1 MIVAECQWIAKWGSE
16 AMARRP
22 AYERSAVV
30 AAAAEL
36 FWEQG
41 YELTSIGDLER
52 RTGLDRSSL
61 YHAFG
66 TKHALF
72 EAALR
77 CYLEMFQNGLGALRR
92 DDAGLAA
99 IAGFF
104 VGMSRGFRADPVRNA
119 RGCLMVNVVA
129 EIGPQDADVAHLGAA
144 YRDSLREAFAAALG
158 HAAVR
163 GEVDAGRIHPR
174 ANLLAA
180 LMMGLFLT
188 ARIDPS
194 DAAEVCE
201 SVAAEVSSWRI
212 G

>member
-1 MIVAECQWIAKWGSE
+1 MG
-16 AMARRP
+16 RRP
-22 AYERSAVV
+22 AYERSTVV

-41 YELTSIGDLER
+41 YEPTSIGDLEA

-72 EAALR
+72 EVALR

-92 DDAGLAA
+92 DDAALAA
-99 IAGFF
+99 IVGFF
-104 VGMSRGFRADPVRNA
+104 TGMAQALRADPVRNA

-129 EIGPQDADVAHLGAA
+129 ELGARDADVARLGAA
-144 YRDSLREAFAAALG
+144 YRDCLREAFATALS
-158 HAAVR
+158 HAAAR
-163 GEVDAGRIHPR
+163 GEVDAGRTHPR

-180 LMMGLFLT
+180 QVMGLFLT
-188 ARIDPS
+188 ARIDPA

-201 SVAAEVSSWRI
+201 GVAAEVSSWRL
-212 G
+212 GSTRPPA

>member
-1 MIVAECQWIAKWGSE
+1 MG
-16 AMARRP
+16 RRP
-22 AYERSAVV
+22 AYQRSTVV

-41 YELTSIGDLER
+41 YEPTSIGDLEA

-77 CYLEMFQNGLGALRR
+77 CYLEMFQNGLAALRQ

-99 IAGFF
+99 IIGFF
-104 VGMSRGFRADPVRNA
+104 AGMAQAFRAEPARHA
-119 RGCLMVNVVA
+119 RGCLMVNTVA
-129 EIGPQDADVAHLGAA
+129 DLGAQDAAVARLGAA

-158 HAAVR
+158 HAAAR
-163 GEVDAGRIHPR
+163 GEVDAARSQPR
-174 ANLLAA
+174 ATLLAA
-180 LMMGLFLT
+180 QVMGLFLT
-188 ARIDPS
+188 ARIDPA

-201 SVAAEVSSWRI
+201 AIAAEVASWRL

>member
-1 MIVAECQWIAKWGSE
+1 MG
-16 AMARRP
+16 RPP
-22 AYERSAVV
+22 AYQRSTVV

-41 YELTSIGDLER
+41 YELTSIGDLET

-77 CYLEMFQNGLGALRR
+77 CYLEMFQNGLGALRQ
-92 DDAGLAA
+92 DDAGLAT

-104 VGMSRGFRADPVRNA
+104 AGMAQAFRADPA
-119 RGCLMVNVVA
+119 RHAHGCLMVNTVA
-129 EIGPQDADVAHLGAA
+129 ELGSADADVARLGAA

-158 HAAVR
+158 HAAAR
-163 GEVDAGRIHPR
+163 GEVDVGRIQPR

-180 LMMGLFLT
+180 QIMGLFLT
-188 ARIDPS
+188 ARIDPA

-201 SVAAEVSSWRI
+201 SVAAEVSSWRL